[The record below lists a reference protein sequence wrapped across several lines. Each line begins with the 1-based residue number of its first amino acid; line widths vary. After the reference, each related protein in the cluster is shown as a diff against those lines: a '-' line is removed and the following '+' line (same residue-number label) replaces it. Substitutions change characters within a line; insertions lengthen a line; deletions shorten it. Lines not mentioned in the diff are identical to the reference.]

1 MNNSLL
7 SRTLSLFGSLSSRK
21 GTAGKDCAYEHPKYS
36 GGDLNDWIKAGIVGY
51 KQWYQPVDFGDGVY
65 AHVTVPPNWDSS
77 PELDEFSGLSRW
89 NYIVKRNI
97 PDVTGMRVL
106 DVGCNVGVFSLEL
119 FKLGAR
125 EVIGIDRDFDIPQ
138 KPDFLPRQNIV
149 SQAKFVRD
157 AIALKGNYSFNVEY
171 KPINFS
177 DYNSYLNLGTFDLIM
192 ALNVAYHE
200 LDGMEDMLR
209 TLGSMTNTLV
219 LQTALSHGS
228 PIKEWASLPKHVEI
242 LTKIGFTSIEIDSPV
257 GYEQP
262 IIVGRK

>member
-1 MNNSLL
+1 MALRSQ
-7 SRTLSLFGSLSSRK
+7 K
-21 GTAGKDCAYEHPKYS
+21 GLAGQDCAYEHPKYL
-36 GGDLNDWIKAGIVGY
+36 GGEINDWIKAGVAGY
-51 KQWYQPVDFGDGVY
+51 KQWYQPVDFGDGIT
-65 AHVTVPPNWDSS
+65 AHVTIPPDWDPR
-77 PELDEFSGLSRW
+77 PELDKHSGLSRW
-89 NYIVKRNI
+89 EYIVKRNI

-106 DVGCNVGVFSLEL
+106 DVGCNVGVFSIEL
-119 FKLGAR
+119 FKLGAS
-125 EVIGIDRDFDIPQ
+125 EVIGVDRDFDIPQ

-149 SQAKFVRD
+149 SQAEFVRD
-157 AIALKGNYSFNVEY
+157 ALALKTNCTFNIKY

-177 DYNSYLNLGTFDLIM
+177 DYNSYLNLGSFDLIM

-262 IIVGRK
+262 IIVARK